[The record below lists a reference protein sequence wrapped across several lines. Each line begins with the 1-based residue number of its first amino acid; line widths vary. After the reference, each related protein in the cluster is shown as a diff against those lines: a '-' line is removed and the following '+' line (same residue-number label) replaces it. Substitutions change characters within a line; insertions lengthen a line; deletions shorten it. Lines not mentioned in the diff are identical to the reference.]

1 MEVYSFMNE
10 KLEKFLN
17 PKKYREKK
25 AKDFLNKI
33 KNLDFGQFNYTN
45 DDAIKGT
52 AKDKVNDYIF
62 GDSGVKKTSGEL
74 YKVISEELKKD
85 QNVKKA
91 AKNKESSCYYLSEIQ
106 TACAEFNTINK
117 NSSLEQI
124 IKACDNLRRKFLSAR
139 SYSNKYSFLSVEGV
153 KKYMGTQHENF
164 RNSVDNMK
172 RLKKN

>member
-1 MEVYSFMNE
+1 MNE
-10 KLEKFLN
+10 KLEKFLD

-62 GDSGVKKTSGEL
+62 GDSGVKETSKKL
-74 YKVISEELKKD
+74 YEVISEELKKD

-91 AKNKESSCYYLSEIQ
+91 AKNKKSSCYYLSEIQ
-106 TACAEFNTINK
+106 TACAEFNAINE
-117 NSSLEQI
+117 NSNLEQI